1 MDKEFEIER
10 IEDFLKNNPKGLTI
24 NELSKKISL
33 NRLTTAK
40 YLNSLVSPGGAEMR
54 ALGNAKLFYHTKR
67 LPLANLL
74 NLSSDLIIILDKE
87 LFIQDANNA
96 F

>member
-33 NRLTTAK
+33 NRSTTAK
-40 YLNSLVSPGGAEMR
+40 YLNSLVTP
-54 ALGNAKLFYHTKR
+54 AKPKCEHSVTQNFF
-67 LPLANLL
+67 
-74 NLSSDLIIILDKE
+74 IILKG
-87 LFIQDANNA
+87 FPWPTC
-96 F
+96 

>member
-33 NRLTTAK
+33 NRSTTAK
-40 YLNSLVSPGGAEMR
+40 YLNSLVSSGRAEMR

-87 LFIQDANNA
+87 ALHPGCE
-96 F
+96 